1 MILELIPML
10 DPILSISKQYYTAKH
25 VKSVLP
31 GLELIRLRLL
41 VSINLGKEESM
52 LLRKKHILWLLITV
66 CNTALIPA
74 KKEAPKKAIN
84 SISFK
89 KLYTIK
95 GHKDIVQSMK
105 ILKNG
110 QLISGSADTTMRT
123 WSMDGACTKHLYNHA
138 GWINSVEELA
148 DGRIACG
155 SNDHIINL
163 WDAKN
168 GTYTTL
174 SNLEKEH
181 IYADALIQLSS
192 EGIAFSTWKGA
203 IKIWDIDKDV
213 CLKTIDTDQHKAWI
227 SSLIELKTLGCL
239 ATSSWDGTI
248 KMWALSQDKSLCLKT
263 FEGHT
268 DCVNVVRQLNDKT
281 LVSAGD
287 DSTIIVWDI
296 DSGVSKA
303 TLCGH
308 SDRVYALLVV
318 NDKIISGS
326 RDKTVKIWDPTLQH
340 CIATIP
346 CEERVYSLAFSPK
359 EQYLFVGLAY
369 GDIEVF
375 QLFFS

>member
-1 MILELIPML
+1 MLASILSIFSPYYIANQVISVLSVLELIKLQML
-10 DPILSISKQYYTAKH
+10 GLIPIREREIM
-25 VKSVLP
+25 
-31 GLELIRLRLL
+31 R
-41 VSINLGKEESM
+41 
-52 LLRKKHILWLLITV
+52 LRKKHIVWLLITL
-66 CNTALIPA
+66 CNTALISA
-74 KKEAPKKAIN
+74 IKEAPKKAIQN
-84 SISFK
+84 VSFK
-89 KLYTIK
+89 KLYTLK

-110 QLISGSADTTMRT
+110 QLISGSADTTMRI
-123 WSMDGACTKHLYNHA
+123 WNLDGVCTKHLYNHA
-138 GWINSVEELA
+138 GWINSVEELV

-174 SNLEKEH
+174 SNLGKEH
-181 IYADALIQLSS
+181 IYADALTQLSS
-192 EGIAFSTWKGA
+192 GGIAFSTWKGA

-213 CLKTIDTDQHKAWI
+213 CLKTIDTDQHKTWI
-227 SSLIELKTLGCL
+227 SSLIELKALGYL
-239 ATSSWDGTI
+239 VTSSWNGTI
-248 KMWALSQDKSLCLKT
+248 KMWDLSRDKSLCLKT
-263 FEGHT
+263 FEGHI
-268 DCVNVVRQLNDKT
+268 DSVNVVRQLNDKM
-281 LVSAGD
+281 LVSAAD

-296 DSGVSKA
+296 DSGLSKA
-303 TLCGH
+303 TLRGH
-308 SDRVYALLVV
+308 SDRIYALLVV

-326 RDKTVKIWDPTLQH
+326 RDKTVKIWDPTSQH
-340 CIATIP
+340 CFVTIP

>member
-1 MILELIPML
+1 MR
-10 DPILSISKQYYTAKH
+10 LSKKC
-25 VKSVLP
+25 
-31 GLELIRLRLL
+31 RLL
-41 VSINLGKEESM
+41 
-52 LLRKKHILWLLITV
+52 LLITL
-66 CNTALIPA
+66 CNVTFVVAT
-74 KKEAPKKAIN
+74 KEAPKKAIN

-89 KLYTIK
+89 KLYTLK

-110 QLISGSADTTMRT
+110 QLISGSADTTMRI
-123 WSMDGACTKHLYNHA
+123 WGMDGACTKHLYNHA

-155 SNDHIINL
+155 SNEHIINL

-181 IYADALIQLSS
+181 IYADALTQLSS
-192 EGIAFSTWKGA
+192 GGIAFSAWKGA

-227 SSLIELKTLGCL
+227 SSLIELKALGYL
-239 ATSSWDGTI
+239 ASSSWDGTI
-248 KMWALSQDKSLCLKT
+248 KMWGLSQDKSLCLKT

-268 DCVNVVRQLNDKT
+268 DCVNVVRQLSDKT
-281 LVSAGD
+281 LVSAAD

-296 DSGVSKA
+296 DSGVNKA
-303 TLCGH
+303 TLRGH

-326 RDKTVKIWDPTLQH
+326 RDKTVKIWDPCSQDCL
-340 CIATIP
+340 ATIP

-369 GDIEVF
+369 GDIEAF

>member
-1 MILELIPML
+1 MWVRA
-10 DPILSISKQYYTAKH
+10 QY
-25 VKSVLP
+25 VFI
-31 GLELIRLRLL
+31 GLVACSL
-41 VSINLGKEESM
+41 VFNAQATTE
-52 LLRKKHILWLLITV
+52 T
-66 CNTALIPA
+66 
-74 KKEAPKKAIN
+74 PKKN
-84 SISFK
+84 LNPVTFK
-89 KLYTIK
+89 KIFTLK

-110 QLISGSADTTMRT
+110 QLVSGSADTTMRI
-123 WSMDGACTKHLYNHA
+123 WGMDGVCIKHLYNHA

-163 WDAKN
+163 WDTKN
-168 GTYTTL
+168 DTCTSL

-181 IYADALIQLSS
+181 IYADATTQLSS
-192 EGIAFSTWKGA
+192 GSIAFSTWKGA

-213 CLKTIDTDQHKAWI
+213 CIKTIDTEPHIAWI

-248 KMWALSQDKSLCLKT
+248 KIWDLSHDKSPCVKT

-281 LVSAGD
+281 LVSAAD
-287 DSTIIVWDI
+287 DNTIITWDV
-296 DSGVSKA
+296 DSGISK
-303 TLCGH
+303 TTFYGH
-308 SDRVYALLVV
+308 KDRVYALLVV

-326 RDKTVKIWDPTLQH
+326 RDKTIKIWDPESQTCL
-340 CIATIP
+340 ATIP
-346 CEERVYSLAFSPK
+346 CEERVYSLAYSPK
-359 EQYLFVGLAY
+359 EQYLFVGLAH

-375 QLFFS
+375 QLFF

>member
-1 MILELIPML
+1 M
-10 DPILSISKQYYTAKH
+10 ANH
-25 VKSVLP
+25 VKSVLSV
-31 GLELIRLRLL
+31 LELIKLKML
-41 VSINLGKEESM
+41 VSINIGEEECM
-52 LLRKKHILWLLITV
+52 RLRKKYTLWLLITL
-66 CNTALIPA
+66 CNVSFVSAI
-74 KKEAPKKAIN
+74 KEAPQKALQ

-89 KLYTIK
+89 KLYTLK

-110 QLISGSADTTMRT
+110 QLISGSADTTMRI
-123 WSMDGACTKHLYNHA
+123 WGLDGACAKHLYNHA
-138 GWINSVEELA
+138 GWINSVEELV

-168 GTYTTL
+168 CTYTTL

-181 IYADALIQLSS
+181 IYADALTQLSS
-192 EGIAFSTWKGA
+192 GGIAFSTWKGA

-213 CLKTIDTDQHKAWI
+213 CLKTINTDQHKAWI
-227 SSLIELKTLGCL
+227 SSLIELKALGCL

-248 KMWALSQDKSLCLKT
+248 MIWDVSQDKSPLVKT

-268 DCVNVVRQLNDKT
+268 DCVNAVRQLNDKA
-281 LVSAGD
+281 LVSAAD
-287 DSTIIVWDI
+287 DNTIIVWDI
-296 DSGVSKA
+296 SSGASKA
-303 TLCGH
+303 TLHGH

-326 RDKTVKIWDPTLQH
+326 RDKTVKIWDSISHSCLV
-340 CIATIP
+340 TIP
-346 CEERVYSLAFSPK
+346 CKERVYSLAFAPK
-359 EQYLFVGLAY
+359 EQYLFVGLAH

-375 QLFFS
+375 QLFF